1 MTIFELWCNANGFDP
16 KGEFEVIDDSG
27 MPPLNKGDKFKLACD
42 DNTTQPHFRGVGVKS
57 DYFCCVS
64 IHRLSQRNS
73 ESVDELLTSN
83 NSTMT
88 IRDQFAMSA
97 LSGLLARTD
106 YEKFDPDE
114 WANQAYK
121 IADAMLEARK

>member
-1 MTIFELWCNANGFDP
+1 MIDP
-16 KGEFEVIDDSG
+16 LLPEFEPIKT
-27 MPPLNKGDKFKLACD
+27 L
-42 DNTTQPHFRGVGVKS
+42 R
-57 DYFCCVS
+57 
-64 IHRLSQRNS
+64 
-73 ESVDELLTSN
+73 DE
-83 NSTMT
+83 
-88 IRDQFAMSA
+88 FAMSA

>member
-1 MTIFELWCNANGFDP
+1 MTPFEMWCNDNGFDP

-27 MPPLNKGDKFKLACD
+27 MPDLSKGEKLKLACD
-42 DNTTQPHFRGVGVKS
+42 DNTRQPRFRKVGARY
-57 DYFCCVS
+57 DGFWYVS
-64 IHRLSQRNS
+64 LYRLNQRNS
-73 ESVDELLTSN
+73 SN

-121 IADAMLEARK
+121 IADAMMEARK